1 MEVEKA
7 TGRPQ
12 PPCWCTQV
20 DFARELLDQVPGP
33 QRGLACICEAC
44 AARGAKP
51 SGPPAGR

>member
-20 DFARELLDQVPGP
+20 DFSRELLDQVPGA
-33 QRGLACICEAC
+33 QRGMACICEAC
-44 AARGAKP
+44 AARGGKP